1 MKHSPH
7 QGFPGEQ
14 HFIRDLLALSQRYDI
29 ELGDRQAMLC
39 TRHVQ
44 AMLQW
49 NLRTNLTRITQPEE
63 ILSKHLL
70 DALLPARWLPRQGPA
85 LDIGTGAGFPGL
97 PLKIL
102 YPDLHMVLLEANHKK
117 VSFLKI
123 LLSQLRLEGIA
134 ALQGRWETFTGVD
147 HPLLRAPLA
156 LITMRALKLPGRSF
170 GIFAAKVLQPGGI
183 FAYWSG
189 PPAAVAEPDAEP
201 EIMGH
206 EFTFEGAHGY
216 ELPRD
221 SGRRRL
227 LIWKRNAG
235 PP

>member
-1 MKHSPH
+1 MKHYPH

-14 HFIRDLLALSQRYDI
+14 DFIRDLLALSQSYDI
-29 ELGDRQAMLC
+29 ALGARQAMLC

-49 NLRTNLTRITQPEE
+49 NLRSNLTRITQPEE
-63 ILSKHLL
+63 ILYKHLL
-70 DALLPARWLPRQGPA
+70 DALLPARWLPRQGLA

-117 VSFLKI
+117 ISFLKV
-123 LLSQLRLEGIA
+123 LLSQLRLEKLT
-134 ALQGRWETFTGVD
+134 ALQGRWEALTSIE
-147 HPLLRAPLA
+147 HPLVREPFA

-189 PPAAVAEPDAEP
+189 PPLTVAEPNAEQ
-201 EIMGH
+201 EIMGQ
-206 EFTFEGAHGY
+206 EFTFQGAHGY

-221 SGRRRL
+221 SGRRQL
-227 LIWKRNAG
+227 LVWKLN
-235 PP
+235 P